1 MTRYIHQLQSN
12 EASCNNLNVESDQ
25 ITMHSTTAPVNT
37 VPHGGQIESLWG
49 KRQDTLY
56 PAHQKSNNNKTSPS
70 FRSLTWLKNLMGSK
84 PRRPGLCPP
93 SRFCRIS
100 SIVIHHESAICNPPL
115 CHPLL
120 FCTNLSQ
127 VVHIHSTPPVA
138 NSYNPISLYHTH
150 RAEANDMI
158 CCTEGIRRERDTEK
172 EREWVCVHACIHVC
186 TVI

>member
-1 MTRYIHQLQSN
+1 MLNQIKSPCITPLHQSTQYHMTVRLKACRERGRTHCILLIRK
-12 EASCNNLNVESDQ
+12 A
-25 ITMHSTTAPVNT
+25 TTT
-37 VPHGGQIESLWG
+37 
-49 KRQDTLY
+49 
-56 PAHQKSNNNKTSPS
+56 KTSPS

-100 SIVIHHESAICNPPL
+100 SIVIHRESAICNPPL

-127 VVHIHSTPPVA
+127 VVHLHSTPPVA
-138 NSYNPISLYHTH
+138 NSYNPVSLYHTH

-158 CCTEGIRRERDTEK
+158 CCTERDQETERERY
-172 EREWVCVHACIHVC
+172 REGEGMSVCACMH
-186 TVI
+186 TSA

>member
-1 MTRYIHQLQSN
+1 
-12 EASCNNLNVESDQ
+12 
-25 ITMHSTTAPVNT
+25 MHSTTAPVNT
-37 VPHGGQIESLWG
+37 VPHGSHAESLWG
-49 KRQDTLY
+49 GGKRAGHTVSCSSEKPQQQQQQQ
-56 PAHQKSNNNKTSPS
+56 PSPS

-100 SIVIHHESAICNPPL
+100 STVSHCESAVCNPPL

-127 VVHIHSTPPVA
+127 AVHHHSTPPIA

-158 CCTEGIRRERDTEK
+158 CCTERDQERERY
-172 EREWVCVHACIHVC
+172 REGEGMNVCACVHTCV
-186 TVI
+186 